1 MNKKMDKLKEEYQN
15 IEVPPEIDFALEKG
29 IKKGK
34 RKKKTGREYMGLAA
48 AVLICIMSL
57 SLFKVRESSLSYKT
71 YEKEPTGISLSLL
84 GSSEKLLKILK
95 DNQNI
100 YNSGIREGA
109 MYGISDTATK
119 SASNKEYSNTNNQVE
134 GVDEEDIVQ
143 TDGEF
148 IYTIDEIN
156 GSIDIVRAYPTSKME
171 LLNKINLDKSF
182 KPSGIFLYKDYL
194 VAIGNIYPILS
205 EQNTKS
211 NYSMKFISSKTQLAI
226 YDISD
231 KKNVKKVRDLKAEGG
246 YVTSRITG
254 GRLFIVSNKYL
265 NREII
270 INDKKNGEVR
280 IEDSA
285 ANGEIVNSYDKIK
298 YVSGLESGSYLNIT
312 RVDLNSMNSVSKTD
326 TILGFSGN
334 VYASPDNLYLT
345 GSVIKNNKAETTIY
359 KYSLKYNKFI
369 AKGTVEGTV
378 LNQFSMDENNGYF
391 RIATTTGSYSGIA
404 GVSNDGHNNLYI
416 LDNNLKIS
424 GSLNNLAKDERIYSV
439 RFMGDRGYIVTY
451 KQMDPLFV
459 IDLKNPAKPKVL
471 GELKIPGFSNY
482 LHPYDENHLIGL
494 GMDSVLVTES
504 GEQRARPAGLKISL
518 FDVTDVSKP
527 KELYKVNLGGEGS
540 SSEALYNH
548 KAFMFSKEKNIL
560 SIPVDIRNGYTDS
573 NGKQGAAVFSVSL
586 NGIKQKG
593 IISQSDGTDINS
605 ELYNLSTV
613 RRTLFIDDVLYT
625 LSNEK
630 ITAND
635 INSLDKIKEVEL
647 K

>member
-1 MNKKMDKLKEEYQN
+1 
-15 IEVPPEIDFALEKG
+15 
-29 IKKGK
+29 
-34 RKKKTGREYMGLAA
+34 
-48 AVLICIMSL
+48 
-57 SLFKVRESSLSYKT
+57 
-71 YEKEPTGISLSLL
+71 
-84 GSSEKLLKILK
+84 
-95 DNQNI
+95 
-100 YNSGIREGA
+100 
-109 MYGISDTATK
+109 
-119 SASNKEYSNTNNQVE
+119 
-134 GVDEEDIVQ
+134 
-143 TDGEF
+143 
-148 IYTIDEIN
+148 
-156 GSIDIVRAYPTSKME
+156 
-171 LLNKINLDKSF
+171 
-182 KPSGIFLYKDYL
+182 
-194 VAIGNIYPILS
+194 
-205 EQNTKS
+205 
-211 NYSMKFISSKTQLAI
+211 
-226 YDISD
+226 
-231 KKNVKKVRDLKAEGG
+231 
-246 YVTSRITG
+246 G

-270 INDKKNGEVR
+270 INDKKNGEVS

-285 ANGEIVNSYDKIK
+285 ASGKIVNSYDKIK

-334 VYASPDNLYLT
+334 VYASTDNLYLT
-345 GSVIKNNKAETTIY
+345 GSGIKNNKAETLIY

-369 AKGTVEGTV
+369 AIGCVEGTV

-391 RIATTTGSYSGIA
+391 RIATTTGNYFGIG
-404 GVSNDGHNNLYI
+404 GVSNDGHNNLYV
-416 LDNNLKIS
+416 LDKDLKIS

-451 KQMDPLFV
+451 KEMDPLFV
-459 IDLKNPAKPKVL
+459 IDLKNPANPKVL

-494 GMDSVLVTES
+494 GMDSVLTTEG
-504 GEQRARPAGLKISL
+504 GEKRARPTGLKISL
-518 FDVTDVSKP
+518 FDVTNVTKP

-540 SSEALYNH
+540 GSEALYNH

-593 IISQSDGTDINS
+593 IISQNDGIAINS
-605 ELYNLSTV
+605 ELYYLSAV
-613 RRTLFIDDVLYT
+613 KRTLYIDDVLYT

-635 INSLDKIKEVEL
+635 INSLDKINEVKL